1 MSDPYRRA
9 SYQTNRKIVLAL
21 SGGHCCVPGCTRL
34 ATTAD
39 HRIPLAEGG
48 TNELGNLQAMCH
60 HHNCSGGA
68 KLANQ
73 KRAARKLGRRS
84 RGW

>member
-1 MSDPYRRA
+1 MPSDNAEYVR
-9 SYQTNRKIVLAL
+9 
-21 SGGHCCVPGCTRL
+21 CFGCF
-34 ATTAD
+34 
-39 HRIPLAEGG
+39 IKE
-48 TNELGNLQAMCH
+48 NLCH

>member
-1 MSDPYRRA
+1 
-9 SYQTNRKIVLAL
+9 
-21 SGGHCCVPGCTRL
+21 
-34 ATTAD
+34 
-39 HRIPLAEGG
+39 LAEGG